1 MRKSIKSKSKRKRII
16 GGFAFFGG
24 IALLTTGFAAWVFG
38 VNQNTSGSGVNV
50 GSDTAINDT
59 VFLDIKTG
67 TDNKVVLAEE
77 VEHAKKGQGEIAST
91 QVNEGENTITF
102 DATGMEI
109 DLDYT
114 VVWGKDQ
121 GTPKG
126 ISFSLPTSTNSVDLP
141 KGVVLTGY
149 ANDSITTVAENVK
162 YSSSTRTG
170 LTYFD
175 APDRIDLTTAAQ
187 GEVTKNPNADSYTLT
202 ASVKCKFSWGTFFEN
217 ESPLNYYN
225 FLSKTLYDK
234 IGQGDYTAQQYL
246 NDATVLSQQ
255 ATQELNAM
263 HKLFDGKQIYLLAKL
278 EQ

>member
-121 GTPKG
+121 GTPKA
-126 ISFSLPTSTNSVDLP
+126 INFSLPLSAETEGIPEGLEFT
-141 KGVVLTGY
+141 KY
-149 ANDSITTVAENVK
+149 ANANIVTKAENVK
-162 YSSSTRTG
+162 YDSEKRKD
-170 LTYFD
+170 LTYFE
-175 APDRIDLTTAAQ
+175 APVAINLTEAAKQ
-187 GEVTKNPNADSYTLT
+187 AEAANPNAESYTLT
-202 ASVKCKFSWGTFFEN
+202 AT
-217 ESPLNYYN
+217 
-225 FLSKTLYDK
+225 DK
-234 IGQGDYTAQQYL
+234 P
-246 NDATVLSQQ
+246 
-255 ATQELNAM
+255 
-263 HKLFDGKQIYLLAKL
+263 
-278 EQ
+278 